1 MLSLRIT
8 YRFGEERGGAESAS
22 ANTGRNDEMAERI
35 RWRQL
40 HEAAQLEVER
50 LKKELFD
57 AVNNGLSLAKEND
70 ELRSKVDD
78 LTKAVER
85 ARIVGMNEATGLILR
100 SDNP

>member
-1 MLSLRIT
+1 
-8 YRFGEERGGAESAS
+8 
-22 ANTGRNDEMAERI
+22 MAERI